1 MKGANE
7 MSDFQPLDWIALT
20 VFAVSWVGYSW
31 LVDMSPWRDRSL
43 TAAMDGQRRRWM
55 EMLAQRE
62 VRIVDTSIIGGL
74 QNGTAFFAS
83 TSLLAIGAAF
93 AFLTTS
99 EQVISAVEQLPLP
112 LETSRIAWEAKAIGL
127 LAIYAYAFFKFG
139 WSYRLFNYT
148 SILVGAVPP
157 ASEGDTTRS
166 KRAIDRAGHMSV
178 LAGHH
183 FSLGQRAFFFS
194 VGFLGWFA
202 NAWVFVAITLVV
214 VFALVRRQFAFPKLD
229 LLQHD

>member
-1 MKGANE
+1 MTT
-7 MSDFQPLDWIALT
+7 FRPIDWIALA
-20 VFAVSWVGYSW
+20 VFLASWASYSW
-31 LVDMSPWRDRSL
+31 LVDMSPWRHRSL
-43 TAAMDGQRRRWM
+43 TAAMDRARGRWM
-55 EMLAQRE
+55 EMLLKRE
-62 VRIVDTSIIGGL
+62 IRIVDTAIVAGL

-99 EQVISAVEQLPLP
+99 DQVITAVEQLPLP
-112 LETSRIAWEAKAIGL
+112 LDISPAAWEAKAIGL

-148 SILVGAVPP
+148 SILIGAMPL
-157 ASEGDTTRS
+157 AEEHES
-166 KRAIDRAGHMSV
+166 KAARDAVERATHMAV

-202 NAWVFVAITLVV
+202 NAWVFLAITLTVLI
-214 VFALVRRQFAFPKLD
+214 ALARRQFAFPNLT
-229 LLQHD
+229 LFSQN

>member
-1 MKGANE
+1 MAA
-7 MSDFQPLDWIALT
+7 FQLIDWIALAF
-20 VFAVSWVGYSW
+20 FAACWMFYSW
-31 LVDMSPWRDRSL
+31 LVDMSPWRHRTL
-43 TAAMDGQRRRWM
+43 TAAMDRQRRQWM
-55 EMLAQRE
+55 QMMSRRE
-62 VRIVDTSIIGGL
+62 LRIVDASIVAGL

-112 LETSRIAWEAKAIGL
+112 LETSRAAWEAKAVGL
-127 LAIYAYAFFKFG
+127 LVIYAYAFFKFG

-148 SILVGAVPP
+148 SILIGAAPP
-157 ASEGDTTRS
+157 AAQGEDGEAQ
-166 KRAIDRAGHMSV
+166 RAMQRATHLSV

-183 FSLGQRAFFFS
+183 FSMGQRAFFFS

-202 NAWVFVAITLVV
+202 DAWGLIVITLIVLV
-214 VFALVRRQFAFPKLD
+214 ALVRRQFAFPDLD
-229 LLQHD
+229 LLRGA